1 VRLRPADWLASAQ
14 AEGRRL
20 VIASP
25 EAARA
30 GQPVA
35 LQVELAGHPARA
47 TVFGTA
53 RAVRPTPAGS
63 HLEIATA
70 PESLAAV
77 GLLSAA
83 ARGHPVSFRER
94 ARRFRTSLPAVVG
107 RSVFMVATS
116 VSEGGCSLR
125 WSGTAPQAGEAIRLR
140 IGAGALACELRGVVR
155 WVKSTSAA
163 THVGV
168 RLQPADGHARGWQAQ
183 VDQVS
188 RSGAARC

>member
-1 VRLRPADWLASAQ
+1 MHIAVRLRPADWLASAQ

-25 EAARA
+25 EAARP

-35 LQVELAGHPARA
+35 
-47 TVFGTA
+47 
-53 RAVRPTPAGS
+53 
-63 HLEIATA
+63 
-70 PESLAAV
+70 
-77 GLLSAA
+77 
-83 ARGHPVSFRER
+83 FRER

-107 RSVFMVATS
+107 RSVFMVVTS

-125 WSGTAPQAGEAIRLR
+125 WSGPAPQAGEAIRLR

-155 WVKSTSAA
+155 WVKSSSAA